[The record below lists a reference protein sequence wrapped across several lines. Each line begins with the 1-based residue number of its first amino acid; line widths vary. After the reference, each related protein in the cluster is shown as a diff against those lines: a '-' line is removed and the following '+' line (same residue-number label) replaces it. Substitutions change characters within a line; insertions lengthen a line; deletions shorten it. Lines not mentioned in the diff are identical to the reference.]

1 MPFDLVFS
9 GGGTRGVALSG
20 AMEVLEKKLPIV
32 RRVVGA
38 SAGAI
43 ASVFGAAGFL
53 TRDYLKLIP
62 MQAGDPFVFSSFFGP
77 PSADDVREA
86 VRRKDSETRKLLRH
100 AFDGAT
106 DKMLEKLG
114 ERRPRI
120 AEILKGF
127 LAAGKDGFY
136 EAAFEGFLDR
146 LAARDNDPAKP
157 HKYRAAVFALLEFG
171 GIFDPKPFYT
181 WLNERLRPRLPN
193 FDRTTTF
200 QDFHALT
207 KGVGRELSVV
217 VSDTAT
223 AKPLVLNHRT
233 APRCPV
239 AEAILMSMSVPFIWP
254 EVQWQR
260 SWGEYLGQDIVGH
273 AIVDGGVLANLP
285 IKYVVDQNNEDVK
298 LVMGPPAAKPNI
310 VVALL
315 LNASLPVPG
324 DVPHD
329 DKLNLKL
336 FERVNRLLDTM
347 SAWQYDSLKSYEE
360 LVCHIP
366 CMGHPPLEM
375 APTPAAID
383 RLQALVNSG
392 RCAMTEYL
400 QRRKL

>member
-20 AMEVLEKKLPIV
+20 AMEVFEKKLPIV
-32 RRVVGA
+32 RRIVGT

-43 ASVFGAAGFL
+43 AAVFGAAGYL
-53 TRDYLKLIP
+53 TRDYLKLVP
-62 MQAGDPFVFSSFFGP
+62 MKPGDPFVFSSFFAP

-86 VRRKDSETRKLLRH
+86 IRKKDSETRKLLRH

-106 DKMLEKLG
+106 EKMFERMG
-114 ERRPRI
+114 ERRPRL
-120 AEILKGF
+120 AEMLRGLID
-127 LAAGKDGFY
+127 AGKNGFY

-146 LAARDNDPAKP
+146 LAMRDNDPTKP
-157 HKYRAAVFALLEFG
+157 HKYRAAVFSLLEFG
-171 GIFDPKPFYT
+171 GIFDPEPFRT
-181 WLNERLRPRLPN
+181 WLVERMKPRLKD
-193 FDRTTTF
+193 FTRTTTF
-200 QDFHALT
+200 QEFHAMT
-207 KGVGRELSVV
+207 KNVGRELSVV
-217 VSDTAT
+217 VSDTTT

-260 SWGEYLGQDIVGH
+260 NWGNYLDQDIVGH

-285 IKYVVDQNNEDVK
+285 MKYVVDQDNEDVK
-298 LVMGPPAAKPNI
+298 KVMGPPAKNPNK
-310 VVALL
+310 VVAFLL
-315 LNASLPVPG
+315 DASLPVPG

-329 DKLNLKL
+329 DQLDLKL

-347 SAWQYDSLKSYEE
+347 AAWQYDSLKGHEE

-366 CMGHPPLEM
+366 CQGHPPMEL

-383 RLQALVNSG
+383 RLQALINSG

-400 QRRKL
+400 EKRKL